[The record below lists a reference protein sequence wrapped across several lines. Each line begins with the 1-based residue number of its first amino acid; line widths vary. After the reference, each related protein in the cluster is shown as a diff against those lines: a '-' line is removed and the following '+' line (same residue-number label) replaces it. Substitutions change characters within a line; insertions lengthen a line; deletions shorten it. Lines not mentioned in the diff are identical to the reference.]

1 MCITRIAFLAC
12 LLCFQKVYSQHT
24 ALKNYLEQFKND
36 TDLKYA
42 GISFYAMYPKE
53 KKVIAEYNPYLS
65 LSPASVLKVITTS
78 TAWGVLGGDYQFET
92 KLEYDGEIK
101 NNVLEGNIY
110 ITGSGDPSLG
120 SDRIAGNLTADKL
133 MEKIVK
139 TIQEKGIQKINGAV
153 IADES
158 YFEDD
163 ILPRNW
169 IWEDIGNYY
178 GSPAFGLNIL
188 ENTYTLTF
196 KTERQGEEAKLLDC
210 TPKIPNI
217 EFVNQMKVG
226 SATSGDQGYI
236 FGSPYTYT
244 RYLQGSLPE
253 NKGTYQIKGAIPDP
267 PLFAAQMLHQYLN
280 GVGIIVIQKPSTT
293 RITKVKNK
301 PRTLIYKHLSPSLK
315 YLILHTHLKSI
326 NLYAEALLKT
336 VGKKKLNIGSTEAGC
351 KAITQYWQ
359 NKGVDMKGIF
369 INDGSGLSRSTAVCA
384 KKFVDILQIITTEP
398 WFKDYYESM
407 SISGKR
413 GYEMNM
419 GPGTIL
425 EGNVHLKGGYI
436 TRVCTYVGFMHDKN
450 GNLIC
455 FAMLCNNYTCSIT
468 QMRKKWV
475 DVMLHLA
482 QP

>member
-1 MCITRIAFLAC
+1 MRIKTIFFLLWAYI
-12 LLCFQKVYSQHT
+12 FSNVYGQHT
-24 ALKNYLEQFKND
+24 ALKNYLAQLKND
-36 TDLKYA
+36 ADLKYA

-53 KKVIAEYNPYLS
+53 KQTIAEYNPYLS

-101 NNVLEGNIY
+101 NNVLEGNLY
-110 ITGSGDPSLG
+110 LTGTGDPSLG
-120 SDRIAGNLTADKL
+120 SDRITGNLTYDKL
-133 MEKIVK
+133 LEKIVK
-139 TIQEKGIQKINGAV
+139 TIQEKGIQKINGAI
-153 IADES
+153 IADQT

-178 GSPAFGLNIL
+178 GSPAYGLNII

-196 KTERQGEEAKLLDC
+196 KTEKQGQKAELLDC
-210 TPKIPNI
+210 TPKIPDI
-217 EFVNQMKVG
+217 EFVNEMKVG
-226 SATSGDQGYI
+226 SPTSGDQGYI
-236 FGSPYTYT
+236 FGAPYTYL

-253 NKGTYQIKGAIPDP
+253 NKKTYQIQGSIPDP

-280 GVGIIVIQKPSTT
+280 AMGIKVVQKPSTT
-293 RITKVKNK
+293 RITKSNNK
-301 PRTLIYKHLSPSLK
+301 PRTVIYRHLSPSLK

-326 NLYAEALLKT
+326 NLYAEALLKSI
-336 VGKKKLNIGSTEAGC
+336 GKKKLNLGSTEAGC
-351 KAITQYWQ
+351 KAIIEYWQ
-359 NKGVDMKGIF
+359 SKGVDMKGIY
-369 INDGSGLSRSTAVCA
+369 INDGSGLSRSSAICA
-384 KKFVDILQIITTEP
+384 KKFVEILQIITNEP

-413 GYEMNM
+413 GYERNM

-425 EGNVHLKGGYI
+425 EGNVHLKGGYL

-450 GNLIC
+450 GKLIC

-475 DVMLHLA
+475 QVMLHLA

>member
-1 MCITRIAFLAC
+1 MCINRIAFLAC

-120 SDRIAGNLTADKL
+120 SDRIPGNLTADKL

-196 KTERQGEEAKLLDC
+196 KTEKQGEDAKLLDC

-217 EFVNQMKVG
+217 EFINQMKVG

-267 PLFAAQMLHQYLN
+267 SLFAAQMLHQYLN
-280 GVGIIVIQKPSTT
+280 AVGIIVIQKPSTT
-293 RITKVKNK
+293 RITEVKNK

-359 NKGVDMKGIF
+359 NKGVDMKGVF

>member
-24 ALKNYLEQFKND
+24 ALKNYLQQFKND

-267 PLFAAQMLHQYLN
+267 SLFAAQMLHQYLN
-280 GVGIIVIQKPSTT
+280 GVGITVIQKPSTT

-351 KAITQYWQ
+351 KAIMQYWQ